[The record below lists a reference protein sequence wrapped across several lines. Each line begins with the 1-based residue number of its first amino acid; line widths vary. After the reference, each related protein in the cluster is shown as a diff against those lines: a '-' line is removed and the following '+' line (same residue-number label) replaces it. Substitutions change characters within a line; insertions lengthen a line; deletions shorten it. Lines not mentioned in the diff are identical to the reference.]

1 MSPDPCDNEVMNA
14 DTPSFADVLTA
25 AIQARGLSLDRIRS
39 HLDKAGVPVSIAT
52 LSYWQSGRSLPTR
65 ARSFHTLV
73 ELERVLGVESGHLT
87 QHTYTADGRTRR
99 EKFEWQKV
107 VPSLDM
113 VADVIADLDLDWHG
127 ELTRVAV
134 SDHLTIGADRSEAA
148 QEVRVIWRAERS
160 GLPRWAVV
168 SEQDAAGSTSQTVEP
183 LMGCALGEVVEFPE
197 RHLLIAEMKA
207 RRPMQRGELF
217 ACEYRLTST
226 PTSMPSFRLLRA
238 VSNTMKTLTM
248 VITFHPDAQPARVRT
263 GVQES
268 MNDEDMPTDTVD
280 VPIRAGEAQH
290 VWADPKPGVYSM
302 LWEWE

>member
-1 MSPDPCDNEVMNA
+1 MNE
-14 DTPSFADVLTA
+14 DTPTFAEVLTA
-25 AIQARGLSLDRIRS
+25 AIQARGLSLERIRS

-73 ELERVLGVESGHLT
+73 ELEHVLGVESGHLT

-99 EKFEWQKV
+99 ETFEWQKV
-107 VPSLDM
+107 MPSLNI
-113 VADVIADLDLDWHG
+113 VAEVLTDLDLDWHG

-134 SDHLTIGADRSEAA
+134 HDHLTIGADRSEEA

-168 SEQDAAGSTSQTVEP
+168 SEQDAQGPTSQTVEP
-183 LMGCALGEVVEFPE
+183 LMGCTLGEVVEFPE
-197 RHLLIAEMKA
+197 RNLLIAEMTGH
-207 RRPMQRGELF
+207 RPLQRGEMF

-248 VITFHPDAQPARVRT
+248 VIRFHPDAPPVRVRT
-263 GVQES
+263 GIQES
-268 MNDEDMPTDTVD
+268 MDDEDVPAETVD
-280 VPIRAGEAQH
+280 VPISAGEAQH
-290 VWADPKPGVYSM
+290 VWTDPKPGVYSM